1 MAEVFDKAV
10 KKGLQ
15 SLEEIPSPFE
25 VARKLGL
32 NIPTGEDIEDILS
45 IIGPQADIKAMVEES
60 SRVVPALKKGDIP
73 EAISSLGLA
82 ALAPFMIGIPGTVSG
97 IRKGSEGLAS
107 LGETRKIKAKPEQ
120 KKPYVENLGEKLAT
134 AQQVGPER
142 TMLHVLN
149 AMHES
154 DAGYAAGYLV
164 EHIGDLTRKMGN
176 GVGVLGPVKLREIK
190 EKIGKGL
197 RKLRYGNVEGEF
209 NESMKGKDVKK
220 LNKLFEKYADEHSKL
235 PIFNKPQWLARE
247 AAVSVGKKD
256 FNRTR
261 ELLEELEILIDNPNN
276 FYKLN
281 SSIDPTFSSHV
292 KDTLLKEV
300 ERRPDFKGHAKDV
313 YWTQDPI
320 TLKHVFNPDE
330 DYAASIVATAR
341 HGPFETVDPV
351 SPRILKSTKKQI
363 YEATQKALENFPD
376 KIKVY
381 RMAEKDAPF
390 NLEGVDSFSLDPKFS
405 GSSLPWAVEK
415 PFGPLK
421 KNYQL
426 TEYLVD
432 KKDILAAP
440 NALWKGSGVFDEQ
453 EVILRTAK
461 LKGSGGLSSLG
472 EK

>member
-1 MAEVFDKAV
+1 MSEVFDKAV

-45 IIGPQADIKAMVEES
+45 IIGPQADIKAMVKES

-82 ALAPFMIGIPGTVSG
+82 ALAPLMIGIPGTVSG

-107 LGETRKIKAKPEQ
+107 LGETRKIK
-120 KKPYVENLGEKLAT
+120 
-134 AQQVGPER
+134 
-142 TMLHVLN
+142 
-149 AMHES
+149 
-154 DAGYAAGYLV
+154 
-164 EHIGDLTRKMGN
+164 
-176 GVGVLGPVKLREIK
+176 
-190 EKIGKGL
+190 
-197 RKLRYGNVEGEF
+197 
-209 NESMKGKDVKK
+209 
-220 LNKLFEKYADEHSKL
+220 
-235 PIFNKPQWLARE
+235 
-247 AAVSVGKKD
+247 
-256 FNRTR
+256 
-261 ELLEELEILIDNPNN
+261 
-276 FYKLN
+276 
-281 SSIDPTFSSHV
+281 
-292 KDTLLKEV
+292 DTLLKEV
-300 ERRPDFKGHAKDV
+300 ERKPDFKGHAEDV
-313 YWTQDPI
+313 YWTKDPI
-320 TLKHVFNPDE
+320 TLKHIFNPDE

>member
-1 MAEVFDKAV
+1 MSEIFDKAV
-10 KKGLQ
+10 KKGLA

-32 NIPTGEDIEDILS
+32 NIPTMKDIENILS

-73 EAISSLGLA
+73 EALSSLVLSA
-82 ALAPFMIGIPGTVSG
+82 VAPFMIGIPGTVSG

-120 KKPYVENLGEKLAT
+120 KQLDVENLGKELSD
-134 AQQVGPER
+134 AQMIGPER
-142 TMLHVLN
+142 TMPHVLN

-164 EHIGDLTRKMGN
+164 EHIGDLTRKMGD
-176 GVGVLGPVKLREIK
+176 GIGVLGPVKLRDIK

-197 RKLRYGNVEGEF
+197 NKLRYGNVEREF

-261 ELLEELEILIDNPNN
+261 KLLEELETLIDNPNN

-281 SSIDPTFSSHV
+281 SSIDPAFSSHV
-292 KDTLLKEV
+292 KDSLLKEV
-300 ERRPDFKGHAKDV
+300 EKVPQLKGHAKDV
-313 YWTQDPI
+313 YWTRDTN
-320 TLKHVFNPDE
+320 TLKHVFHPDE
-330 DYAASIVATAR
+330 DYAASILA
-341 HGPFETVDPV
+341 ETKAPLGVITDPV
-351 SPRILKSTKKQI
+351 SPRVLKSTKKQI
-363 YEATQKALENFPD
+363 YEATQKSLESFPN

-381 RMAEKDAPF
+381 RMAPENSPLSA
-390 NLEGVDSFSLDPKFS
+390 EGIDSFTLDPKFS
-405 GSSLPWAVEK
+405 GSSLPWATEGA
-415 PFGPLK
+415 FGPLK
-421 KNYQL
+421 KNYKL

-440 NALWKGSGVFDEQ
+440 NALWKGVGTVDEY
-453 EVILRTAK
+453 EVILRTDK
-461 LKGSGGLSSLG
+461 LKSKSSGGLVGLI
-472 EK
+472 